1 MQCLAN
7 LKQGGIKPLTQN
19 TTQRQ
24 TKRDAKIQDEEGK
37 YRLRQ
42 FYMILLKADKARLLS
57 LQKDRRTDSNRA
69 INQAST

>member
-1 MQCLAN
+1 MQCLAT

-57 LQKDRRTDSNRA
+57 LQKDRQTDSDQSEPRLD
-69 INQAST
+69 